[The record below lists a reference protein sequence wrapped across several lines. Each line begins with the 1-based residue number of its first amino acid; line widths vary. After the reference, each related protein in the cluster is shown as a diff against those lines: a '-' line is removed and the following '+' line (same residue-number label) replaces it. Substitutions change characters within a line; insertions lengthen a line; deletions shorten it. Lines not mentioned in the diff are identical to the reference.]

1 VTVFLG
7 GDALGARGLAAA
19 ARIAAASGCK
29 LVSETFPA
37 RIERGAGL
45 PAPTRL
51 PYFPEQALALLA
63 GTTTVLLAGAP
74 APVAMFGYPD
84 GPSRL
89 VPEGCVVD
97 MLARVEDD
105 VVAALEDL
113 ADALGAPAW
122 TPTADSLQS
131 LALPTGPLTLATFA
145 AALVALQP
153 EGAIIADESATSGGP
168 YGQISAVAPPHTVLG
183 LTGGAIGHGL
193 PTATGAA
200 LACPDRH
207 VIAIQADGSAMYT
220 VQALWTQA
228 REGLNVTTLL
238 CANRLYRILQM
249 EAARAGAKELG
260 RNARTLTELAPPE
273 LGWVEIARGFG
284 VPGVRVTT
292 ADELVT
298 QLRRALAADG
308 PQLIEM
314 VL

>member
-1 VTVFLG
+1 
-7 GDALGARGLAAA
+7 
-19 ARIAAASGCK
+19 
-29 LVSETFPA
+29 
-37 RIERGAGL
+37 
-45 PAPTRL
+45 
-51 PYFPEQALALLA
+51 
-63 GTTTVLLAGAP
+63 
-74 APVAMFGYPD
+74 
-84 GPSRL
+84 
-89 VPEGCVVD
+89 
-97 MLARVEDD
+97 
-105 VVAALEDL
+105 
-113 ADALGAPAW
+113 
-122 TPTADSLQS
+122 
-131 LALPTGPLTLATFA
+131 
-145 AALVALQP
+145 
-153 EGAIIADESATSGGP
+153 
-168 YGQISAVAPPHTVLG
+168 VLG

-200 LACPDRH
+200 LACPDRR

-249 EAARAGAKELG
+249 EAARAGAKELA